1 MVMLTRSHIALIALA
16 ALICIA
22 CASRQTLTPSPSPLP
37 TPEAETPAVRLTST
51 PTPIPTLRPATPTP
65 PPPSVDRPALV
76 ALYFA
81 LNGPSWGRIH
91 NWLSDAPIDEWYGV
105 EADDDGR
112 VVAIYIGVSGRPR
125 IIDGS
130 LPPELG
136 NLANLER
143 LFIHGNLIG
152 GIPPELGNLANLKSL
167 GLQNNQLS
175 GEIPPEL
182 GNLTSLN
189 SLNLSNNQLTGP
201 IPPELVNLS
210 NLENLYLSDNQLTG
224 EISDALINLPSLEN
238 LHLSNNQL
246 TGEISPD
253 LCLLNSFGVPGNNL
267 TIRGWEVPHWLPA
280 WGICDLLQTGPDI
293 DPQVWLEEQLSAD
306 SELALWLPTPPPNTP
321 ASDWASDPTHPTTAQ
336 ALLDHL
342 LEQSLAA
349 LENSPLISD
358 RRQAS
363 RIRTM
368 LDSPLAHIYKADIM
382 RRTAIEHERQGSIEQ
397 AQLIRDLLQATQQ

>member
-1 MVMLTRSHIALIALA
+1 MVMLPRAHIALIALA
-16 ALICIA
+16 ALICVA
-22 CASRQTLTPSPSPLP
+22 CVSRQPLTPSPSPPP
-37 TPEAETPAVRLTST
+37 TPEAAAPAVLLTST
-51 PTPIPTLRPATPTP
+51 PTPTPTPRPATPTP

-81 LNGPSWGRIH
+81 LNGPSWGPIH
-91 NWLSDAPIDEWYGV
+91 NWLSDAPIDEWYGI

-125 IIDGS
+125 IVDGR

-136 NLANLER
+136 DLANLER
-143 LFIHGNLIG
+143 LFIYANLIG
-152 GIPPELGNLANLKSL
+152 EIPPELGNLANLKSL

-182 GNLTSLN
+182 GNLASLE
-189 SLNLSNNQLTGP
+189 LLDLSNNQFTGP
-201 IPPELVNLS
+201 IPPELTNLS
-210 NLENLYLSDNQLTG
+210 NLENLYLSGNQLTG
-224 EISDALINLPSLEN
+224 EISEALVNLPSLEN
-238 LHLSNNQL
+238 LYLINNQF

-253 LCLLNSFGVPGNNL
+253 LCRLDSFAVIGNKL
-267 TIRGWEVPHWLPA
+267 TIRGWEFPEWLPS
-280 WGICDLLQTGPDI
+280 WSICELLQTNPDI
-293 DPQVWLEEQLSAD
+293 DPQVWLEEQLAND
-306 SELALWLPTPPPNTP
+306 EELALWLPTPPPRTP
-321 ASDWASDPTHPTTAQ
+321 ASDWASDPNPTTAQ

-342 LEQSLAA
+342 LEENLAA

-358 RRQAS
+358 QRQAS

-382 RRTAIEHERQGSIEQ
+382 RRTAIEHELHGLTEQ
-397 AQLIRDLLQATQQ
+397 AQLIRTLLQATQQ